1 MQRPTLYFSFA
12 PNHPLTQTS
21 FSPQLSRLQALQ
33 KRASSS
39 LFFSRHK
46 RERAFEKRG
55 FLLLLLRR
63 PPCPIASSEDVPGK
77 ESEGGSPLSLRLRRR
92 KGGGGGR
99 RNTKG
104 SAGEGEG
111 REAER
116 QRGMKG
122 REEDCCLLCRRR
134 QKGKATRLLPPL
146 LSCRRLLPQPSFALR
161 QPCRQA
167 LPSLSKPTPTFPERE
182 GGKAGGTRFPNGC
195 QRNSYQNCLFQTLLL
210 HVKKA
215 KE

>member
-33 KRASSS
+33 KRASSFV
-39 LFFSRHK
+39 FFSRHE

-55 FLLLLLRR
+55 FLLLRR

-92 KGGGGGR
+92 RRGRGTSQHKRLSGRGG
-99 RNTKG
+99 
-104 SAGEGEG
+104 GEG

-116 QRGMKG
+116 HERERG
-122 REEDCCLLCRRR
+122 
-134 QKGKATRLLPPL
+134 RLLSPVPTTPERKGDASPSSSFPVAAFFRSLLLLPASLAAKPFL
-146 LSCRRLLPQPSFALR
+146 LSQSPHQPFLR
-161 QPCRQA
+161 
-167 LPSLSKPTPTFPERE
+167 ER
-182 GGKAGGTRFPNGC
+182 GKAGGTRFA
-195 QRNSYQNCLFQTLLL
+195 NSCKRL
-210 HVKKA
+210 
-215 KE
+215 

>member
-33 KRASSS
+33 KRASSFV
-39 LFFSRHK
+39 FFSRHE

-55 FLLLLLRR
+55 FLLLRR

-77 ESEGGSPLSLRLRRR
+77 ESEGGSPLSLSGCGGGG
-92 KGGGGGR
+92 GGGGGR

-104 SAGEGEG
+104 SAGEGGG
-111 REAER
+111 RGER

-134 QKGKATRLLPPL
+134 QKGKATRLPPPPFLSPPSSAAFFCSPPALPP
-146 LSCRRLLPQPSFALR
+146 SPSF
-161 QPCRQA
+161 
-167 LPSLSKPTPTFPERE
+167 SL
-182 GGKAGGTRFPNGC
+182 KAHTNL
-195 QRNSYQNCLFQTLLL
+195 S
-210 HVKKA
+210 
-215 KE
+215 

>member
-33 KRASSS
+33 KRASSV
-39 LFFSRHK
+39 FFSRHE

-55 FLLLLLRR
+55 FLLLRR

-104 SAGEGEG
+104 SAGEEGGEG

-116 QRGMKG
+116 HERERG
-122 REEDCCLLCRRR
+122 
-134 QKGKATRLLPPL
+134 RLLSPVPTTPERKGDASPSSSFPVAAFFRSLLLLPASLAAKPFL
-146 LSCRRLLPQPSFALR
+146 LSQSPP
-161 QPCRQA
+161 
-167 LPSLSKPTPTFPERE
+167 PTFPERE
-182 GGKAGGTRFPNGC
+182 GESR
-195 QRNSYQNCLFQTLLL
+195 RNEIRQQLQEAIRIYSSFKRLL
-210 HVKKA
+210 H
-215 KE
+215 